1 MKKLLFLMLT
11 FFIGGGN
18 LWAAN
23 QYPDDVLYA
32 VGDAISTG
40 WGSPSPNTNSKLYKI
55 ADKKYQGFLN
65 FVSETGELKF
75 LCTTNWDED
84 IWGPSTN
91 GTTISEAGTF
101 AISYIEKSQN
111 NDHKY
116 KPTFVTGLY
125 LVTIDVTTVGSES
138 VTFKKWDNS
147 TDVYEIGNAAQ
158 LSAFA
163 NCVNNEFD
171 TSINAKLTADVD
183 WGTTTIMIGGNASD
197 DSDYAQAYTGTF
209 DGQGYTL
216 TYSLSRTVN
225 YAALF
230 KNLDGATIQN
240 LKVAGSVTH
249 HTNKSKYTASIFGKA
264 YNRAVVKNCIS
275 TVTLTNYTDGDAT
288 MGGIGA
294 LMYNSGSKIENC
306 AFLGTMQGDW
316 GSGRPTC
323 VAGILGWDGD
333 NQVVV
338 KNCYVNT
345 TINISSTDN
354 KPIMRASSNNPT
366 NCYFYVTSTNGSLNT
381 QDGAT
386 AISSTQVTNG
396 ETAYKLNEFALY
408 GGTWHQTIGSGNPL
422 PLGNDNDVVF
432 ATLSS
437 CDGSDWV
444 TSGFTND
451 KSTALIARAN
461 HTNTSDGKCALCGTW
476 IISSPSTL
484 TSFANAYNDGTANT
498 YSTAYIDNNLNMSGQ
513 SFPGIGSD
521 SKKFA
526 GKLIGNGAKIISNL
540 AIDID
545 GTDVGLV
552 RVATG
557 GAVVKN
563 ITTDCTCSF
572 KGDSQV
578 GAIIGTLN
586 GGGNVYVENCGN
598 EAPVEGTNYNVGG
611 LVGKALSS
619 TKGYFTNCYNVGR
632 VKSGVLGNAAG
643 LTFDTDGAEFT
654 RCYSY
659 LNTESSGLVGDK
671 WFTNTGSYTATTCY
685 GNNSSSNT
693 NITDLSA
700 AAMADGTLKENL
712 GSTYY
717 PSTIYG
723 ANAHPGFASQ
733 VSIKLDE
740 NDVNTLPNTDMTGMN
755 VVLYRSLTKDMWN
768 SICLPFDLGD
778 LGSWF
783 GTDTKAAEF
792 TSATSSNLHFDLVTS
807 LSANTPY
814 LLYPKEDKT
823 SMSFNGVT
831 VKAGGAG
838 SVQPEGSDF
847 KFAGIYSPTAIDGK
861 YFIATD
867 NTIKQSSG
875 GNLKAFR
882 AYIEDTDTTGSARE
896 LSLDF
901 GENITGIDATL
912 LNQDVMNH
920 EFYNL
925 AGQRVAK
932 PGKGLYVVNGK
943 KVVIK

>member
-1 MKKLLFLMLT
+1 M
-11 FFIGGGN
+11 
-18 LWAAN
+18 WAD
-23 QYPDDVLYA
+23 QYPDVLYA
-32 VGDAISTG
+32 VGTAVSTG
-40 WGSPSPNTNSKLYKI
+40 WTENGNEKLYKY
-55 ADKKYQGFLN
+55 ADENKYEG
-65 FVSETGELKF
+65 FVSFTGTSEGRLKF
-75 LCTTNWDED
+75 LCQGTWGSMWGATTN
-84 IWGPSTN
+84 N
-91 GTTISEAGTF
+91 TTISSTDEPYSITYYETVSSGENF
-101 AISYIEKSQN
+101 
-111 NDHKY
+111 NDNQ
-116 KPTFVTGLY
+116 FVLASSDGFSGLY
-125 LVTIDVTTVGSES
+125 LVTIDMTNDSPNI
-138 VTFKKWDNS
+138 TFTQWS
-147 TDVYEIGNAAQ
+147 SSDVYEIGNAAQ
-158 LSAFA
+158 LKAFN
-163 NCVNNEFD
+163 NCVTQAFN
-171 TSINAKLTADVD
+171 TSLYGKLTADINMSGES
-183 WGTTTIMIGGNASD
+183 WTPIYNNSKPTD
-197 DSDYAQAYTGTF
+197 DNRYTGTF
-209 DGQGYTL
+209 DGDGHRIKNL
-216 TYSLSRTVN
+216 TYSGGSIEGTALLFGWVG
-225 YAALF
+225 AATI
-230 KNLDGATIQN
+230 KNLVIDSSCSLTMTDGTYNQCGALVGN
-240 LKVAGSVTH
+240 Y
-249 HTNKSKYTASIFGKA
+249 YTESG
-264 YNRAVVKNCIS
+264 
-275 TVTLTNYTDGDAT
+275 TLTIENCGNEANIS
-288 MGGIGA
+288 GIGYSIGG
-294 LMYNSGSKIENC
+294 LVGHRWGGDLVFTDCYNSGTISTNSSSSGDNV
-306 AFLGTMQGDW
+306 AGLLGN
-316 GSGRPTC
+316 GSGATFTR
-323 VAGILGWDGD
+323 
-333 NQVVV
+333 
-338 KNCYVNT
+338 CYNIGT
-345 TINISSTDN
+345 ISSSGATTHD
-354 KPIMRASSNNPT
+354 ITGDGSATFT
-366 NCYFYVTSTNGSLNT
+366 NCYSYQSTDDN
-381 QDGAT
+381 DGALV
-386 AISSTQVTNG
+386 SSTQVTSG
-396 ETAYKLNEFALY
+396 ELAYFLNQYALY
-408 GGTWHQTIGSGNPL
+408 GGTWHQTVGSGHPV
-422 PLGNDNDVVF
+422 PFGSDNDVVF
-432 ATLSS
+432 ATLAS
-437 CDGSDWV
+437 CDGSSWT

-451 KSTALIARAN
+451 KSTALIARAS

-484 TSFANAYNDGTANT
+484 TSFATAYNNGTADT
-498 YSTAYIDNNLNMSGQ
+498 YSTAYIDNNLNMSGE
-513 SFPGIGSD
+513 SFPGIGSA
-521 SKKFA
+521 SKMFA

-552 RVATG
+552 RVATD

-572 KGDSQV
+572 KGNSQV

-598 EAPVEGTNYNVGG
+598 EAPVEATNYNVGG
-611 LVGKALSS
+611 LVGVALSS
-619 TKGYFTNCYNVGR
+619 TKGYFTNCYNVGS
-632 VKSGVLGNAAG
+632 VKSGIAGNAAG
-643 LTFDTDGAEFT
+643 LTFNTDGAEFT

-659 LNTESSGLVGDK
+659 LNTESSGMFENK

-693 NITDLSA
+693 DITDLSA
-700 AAMADGTLKENL
+700 ATMANGTLQTNL
-712 GSTYY
+712 GSSYY

-792 TSATSSNLHFDLVTS
+792 TSATSSNLHFDLVAS

-861 YFIATD
+861 YFIATG

-882 AYIEDTDTTGSARE
+882 AYIEDTTGSARE